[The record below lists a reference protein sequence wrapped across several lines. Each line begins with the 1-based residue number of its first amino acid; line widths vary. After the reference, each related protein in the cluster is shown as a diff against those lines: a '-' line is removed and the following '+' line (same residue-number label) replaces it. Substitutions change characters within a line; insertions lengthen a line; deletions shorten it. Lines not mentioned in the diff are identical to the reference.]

1 MSVHTRNTDEA
12 RASDKL
18 SQKKSFARLSDAVG
32 LTVFTSRRSHPDMN
46 SATSSR
52 SRHRSRL
59 QAAAA
64 ALLILAFF
72 ATGTALIVRCVVALA
87 ETPAEVFGNGR

>member
-1 MSVHTRNTDEA
+1 
-12 RASDKL
+12 
-18 SQKKSFARLSDAVG
+18 
-32 LTVFTSRRSHPDMN
+32 MN